1 MTTKRRTKSVSSSV
15 IICTILTTPQRTK
28 RCAEH
33 LPAGALNEALK
44 LRIFAMPMFTVPES
58 SPGKLNR
65 LHAGAS
71 CFKNAAGRR
80 PVLRRCAQLQRCG
93 HHELAQPSRFTRRWE
108 IKAALLAHCAVYPA
122 DNTPARL
129 KSSRATCCTETYKTK
144 LGFERGCVFKTSRHR
159 AAGRIMRTLT

>member
-33 LPAGALNEALK
+33 LPAGDLNEASK

-58 SPGKLNR
+58 SPEKLNR

-93 HHELAQPSRFTRRWE
+93 HHELAQPSRFTRRRK

-129 KSSRATCCTETYKTK
+129 KKLACDMLHRDVQNETR
-144 LGFERGCVFKTSRHR
+144 L
-159 AAGRIMRTLT
+159 

>member
-65 LHAGAS
+65 LHAGAY

-80 PVLRRCAQLQRCG
+80 PVLRQCAQLQRCG

-108 IKAALLAHCAVYPA
+108 NQSGSACALRRLSCGQHTRTAQKARVRHAAPRRTKRNSALSAAA
-122 DNTPARL
+122 F
-129 KSSRATCCTETYKTK
+129 SK
-144 LGFERGCVFKTSRHR
+144 LHGTVPQDGSC
-159 AAGRIMRTLT
+159 GR